1 MQLKLVIP
9 ELPTKI
15 RRLIH
20 ELTVIRIEVIMLSRS
35 CVLLGI
41 FITTSISAQDEP
53 LPAKIDFNTHIRP
66 IFTDKCFA
74 CHGPDARQRKGKF
87 RLDLKED
94 AFKKHKNGF
103 AVVPGNPGESL
114 IVARI
119 NHQDLDERMPPPETN
134 KPLTPGE
141 IKMLEKWIE
150 QGAEW
155 KQHWAYVVPQRPE
168 VPKVNG
174 TGLTAQIDSFILAKL
189 NERGLRLS
197 EPADRIT
204 LIRRLYFDL
213 IGLPPTPAQVDAF
226 VKDASPNAYE
236 KVVDELLA
244 SPNYG
249 ERMAIYWLDLVRY
262 ADTIG
267 YHSDNH
273 RDIAPYRDY
282 VIQAFN
288 QNKKFDQFTYEQ
300 LAGDLLPESTNE
312 QKIASGYN
320 RLNQTTQEGGAQAG
334 EYLTKYQADRVRNTS
349 QVWLGATMGCA
360 ECHDH
365 KYDPISSRDFYS
377 FAAFFADLEEAA
389 VGQQVA
395 TLKVPDPAQEK
406 EMEKLTRQIEDATA
420 DLAKPRPHLAKL
432 QEEWEGKLKK
442 QVQPNPPV
450 PGPWS
455 SLGPFAETDFDTA
468 FKKEYGPEK
477 GVDLAREYNDGKV
490 KWTPQPNYEDGK
502 VHAFGGV
509 ANSATFLY
517 RIITVADQKDEDGD
531 LALEVPV
538 QFSLGS
544 DDSIEVWLN
553 GKKILSKDVKR
564 APLPDQDKVKATLE
578 IGENRLLLKICNGG
592 GGDGF
597 YFRVVETGEVPN
609 KIAAI
614 IGTPMNLR
622 TKEQT
627 AELAEYFKSV
637 TPELAEAR
645 KKLDDLKKEQD
656 AAEKAVLTT
665 MVSKAKMDP
674 RPIRILPRGNWMD
687 SSGEIVQ
694 PAVPAF
700 MKQIE
705 KEGRADRL
713 DLAKWIM
720 DSENPLPA
728 RVFVNRLWKL
738 FFGRGLSKRLDDLG
752 GQGHPPTHPE
762 LLDWLAV
769 EFRDGWDMKKMVK
782 LLLMTDTYRQTSQA
796 SAKLRANDP
805 NNGWYARQAFF
816 RLDAEVIRDN
826 ALAISGLLVR
836 DLGGKSVKPYQPVGY
851 WQHLNFPRRTYMA
864 DTDKNGWRRGLYTYW
879 QRSFLH
885 PMLLAFDAPS
895 REECTAERPR
905 SDTPQQ
911 ALVLM
916 NDPTFVEAARVF
928 ADRILKEGGKTPAE
942 RIKWTFRE
950 VLSREISPAEL
961 AVMEGLVNKHISEFT
976 MDPEGAKSLVST
988 GMAPV
993 PADVNVSEL
1002 AAWTSIART
1011 TLNLYEANTRY

>member
-1 MQLKLVIP
+1 LL
-9 ELPTKI
+9 
-15 RRLIH
+15 
-20 ELTVIRIEVIMLSRS
+20 RICAI
-35 CVLLGI
+35 LGI
-41 FITTSISAQDEP
+41 FATTFLSAKEVP
-53 LPAKIDFNTHIRP
+53 IPAKIDFNKHIRP
-66 IFTDKCFA
+66 VFTDKCFA

-94 AFKKHKNGF
+94 AYRKHKNGF
-103 AVVPGNPGESL
+103 AIVPGKPSESL
-114 IVARI
+114 IIGRI
-119 NHQDLDERMPPPETN
+119 NHKDLDKRMPPEETN
-134 KPLTPGE
+134 KPLTPRE
-141 IKMLEKWIE
+141 VKMIEKWIE
-150 QGAEW
+150 QGAKW
-155 KQHWAYVVPQRPE
+155 KQHWAYVIPAHPE
-168 VPKVNG
+168 IPKIHGEVKSP
-174 TGLTAQIDSFILAKL
+174 IDSFILAMLK
-189 NERGLRLS
+189 EKGLKPSR
-197 EPADRIT
+197 PTDRIT

-213 IGLPPTPAQVDAF
+213 LGLPPTPAQVRAF
-226 VKDASPNAYE
+226 VNDKSPKAYE

-244 SPNYG
+244 SPHYG
-249 ERMAIYWLDLVRY
+249 ERMAIYWLDLVRF

-282 VIQAFN
+282 VVRAFN

-300 LAGDLLPESTNE
+300 LAGDLLPESGNE

-349 QVWLGATMGCA
+349 AVWLGATMGCA

-377 FAAFFADLEEAA
+377 FAAFFADLEETA
-389 VGQQVA
+389 VGRQVA
-395 TLKVPDPAQEK
+395 TMKVPAPSQQKKIDEIQK
-406 EMEKLTRQIEDATA
+406 QITEATA
-420 DLAKPRPHLAKL
+420 DLAKPRPHLAKS
-432 QEEWEGKLKK
+432 QESWEEKLRKK
-442 QVQPNPPV
+442 IEPNAPV

-455 SLGPFAETDFDTA
+455 SLGPFAERDFNKA
-468 FKKEYGPEK
+468 FKTQYGPEK
-477 GVDLAREYNDGKV
+477 GVDLSRKYKDGKV
-490 KWTPQPNYEDGK
+490 KWIPQPKYADGK
-502 VHAFGGV
+502 VHALKGV
-509 ANSATFLY
+509 ANSATYLY
-517 RIITVADQKDEDGD
+517 RLITVADQKGKDGD

-538 QFSLGS
+538 EFSLGS

-553 GKKILSKDVKR
+553 GKKILSKNVKR
-564 APLPDQDKVKATLE
+564 APAANQDKVRASLE
-578 IGENRLLLKICNGG
+578 IGENHLLLKICNAG

-597 YFRVVETGEVPN
+597 YFRLVETGEVPN
-609 KIAAI
+609 NIAAI
-614 IGTPMNLR
+614 IGTPKNLR
-622 TKEQT
+622 TKEQN
-627 AELAEYFKSV
+627 AEISKYFRSV
-637 TPELAEAR
+637 TPEMAAAR
-645 KKLDDLKKEQD
+645 KKLEDLKKAKV
-656 AAEKAVLTT
+656 AAEKNVLTT
-665 MVSKAKMDP
+665 LVSKSKANP
-674 RPIRILPRGNWMD
+674 RPIKILPRGNWMD
-687 SSGEIVQ
+687 TSGDVVQ

-700 MKQIE
+700 MKQIK
-705 KEGRADRL
+705 KEGRANRL

-720 DSENPLPA
+720 DPENPLTA

-762 LLDWLAV
+762 LLDWLAA
-769 EFRDGWDMKKMVK
+769 EFCDSGWDMRKMVK
-782 LLLMTDTYRQTSQA
+782 LMLMTDTYRQVSQA
-796 SAKLRANDP
+796 SPALRAKDP
-805 NNGWYARQAFF
+805 NNEWYARQSFF
-816 RLDAEVIRDN
+816 RLDAEMVRDN
-826 ALAISGLLVR
+826 ALAISGLLVK
-836 DLGGKSVKPYQPVGY
+836 DFGGKSVKPYQPAGY
-851 WQHLNFPRRTYMA
+851 WQHLNFPRRTYKA
-864 DTDKNGWRRGLYTYW
+864 ETDENGWRRGLYTYW

-928 ADRILKEGGKTPAE
+928 AERIIKEGGKTPSE
-942 RIKWTFRE
+942 RIRWAFRE
-950 VLSREISPAEL
+950 VLSREIRKDEL
-961 AVMEGLVNKHISEFT
+961 NVMEGLAKKHKTEFAK
-976 MDPEGAKSLVST
+976 DPDGAKSLVST